1 MRNSVVYLAKNIK
14 LEKNYNNVL
23 KYSEQDMINL
33 ITNENNLVY
42 SSNNFS
48 FIREN
53 NEIKVEV
60 PYEIAIQSNYIAFQN
75 PDYSNKWFFAFVDKI
90 EYISNKTCKILFTVD
105 LFSTWWSYW
114 TPQACYVLR
123 EHVADDSIGLHT
135 VPEDVDTGDYIVD
148 FEKTL
153 TALTPY
159 KIVMGTT
166 VDYYIDSQT
175 GTVNIIGD
183 NGGGIYGGIKSAYK
197 YYYFESNQATS
208 KLGDVLKAYA
218 SAGKSDAIGMLFIA
232 PTYLIEKVDETVI
245 DDGDVKDTYS
255 PTSMYWNNGSSSD
268 LYRPFN
274 LDGYVPKNKK
284 LLCYPYCY
292 LLMSNNNGGNV
303 IYNYE
308 YFEISPSSNYAI
320 DFLISGVLTPS
331 MSGVIAPLLY
341 KGLGVN
347 YSESLQ
353 LPKYPICGW
362 LTDIYTNWLTQQG
375 MNNNISIMKS
385 TTTGA
390 IGGGATGMMLGPIGG
405 AVGALLGGVGGA
417 LTSTANIAL
426 DMHNHEFIP
435 PQANG
440 NTNTGDV
447 SVALNRSTFTAYGM
461 CVKREFATIIDSY
474 LSRVGYKVNTIKVP
488 NMEHRENFNYIQ
500 IGNSETL
507 CYTNNYN
514 GIMIPA
520 SDLNTINEMFKK
532 GITLWNNHNNLG
544 DYSVSNNITN

>member
-1 MRNSVVYLAKNIK
+1 MRNSIVYLAKNIK

-33 ITNENNLVY
+33 ITDENNLVY
-42 SSNNFS
+42 SSNDFS
-48 FIREN
+48 YIREN
-53 NEIKVEV
+53 NEIRIEV
-60 PYEIAIQSNYIAFQN
+60 PYGVAIQSNYLAFQN
-75 PDYSNKWFFAFVDKI
+75 PDYSNKWFFAFIDKV
-90 EYISNKTCKILFTVD
+90 EYVSNKTCRILFTID

-114 TPQACYVLR
+114 SPQACYVLR
-123 EHVADDSIGLHT
+123 EHVADDTIGLHT

-153 TALTPY
+153 NALTPY
-159 KIVMGTT
+159 KIILGTT
-166 VDYYIDSQT
+166 VDYYVDSQT

-183 NGGGIYGGIKSAYK
+183 NGGGIYGGVKSAYK

-208 KLGDVLKAYA
+208 KLEDVLKAYA

-232 PTYLIEKVDETVI
+232 PTYLIPKVDETVT

-255 PTSMYWNNGSSSD
+255 PTSLYWNNGQSSD
-268 LYRPFN
+268 LYRPFT
-274 LDGYVPKNKK
+274 LDGYTPKNNK

-308 YFEISPSSNYAI
+308 YFEISASSNYAI
-320 DFLISGVLTPS
+320 DFLIRATLTPS
-331 MSGVIAPLLY
+331 MSGIIAPLLY

-362 LTDIYTNWLTQQG
+362 VTDLYTNWLTQQG
-375 MNNNISIMKS
+375 MNNTINVFKS
-385 TTTGA
+385 ALTGTTGGA
-390 IGGGATGMMLGPIGG
+390 ILGPLGML
-405 AVGALLGGVGGA
+405 VGGVGGS
-417 LTSTANIAL
+417 LTATANIAL

-447 SVALNRSTFTAYGM
+447 TLAMDRSTFTAYGM
-461 CVKREFATIIDSY
+461 CVKHEFATIIDSY

-488 NMEHRENFNYIQ
+488 NMIHRENFNYIQ

-520 SDLNTINEMFKK
+520 SDLNMINDMFRK
-532 GITLWNNHNNLG
+532 GITLWTNHDNLG
-544 DYSVSNNITN
+544 NYSVSNNITN